1 MKLIVDLICVEQ
13 DYTGKEMCIRDRLQP
28 LGIDRRDGA
37 IARQCNANG
46 LAQAVH
52 AVGGVHTLSLIH
64 ISETPCPSRSW
75 TNAWRQTVCCW
86 AP

>member
-1 MKLIVDLICVEQ
+1 MLREAHA
-13 DYTGKEMCIRDRLQP
+13 

-52 AVGGVHTLSLIH
+52 AVGGVRKT
-64 ISETPCPSRSW
+64 RVV
-75 TNAWRQTVCCW
+75 NAYEYYIFDYPENGEQ
-86 AP
+86 AAQ